1 MIPYSGTTSPFVLE
15 IRPGFARIRI
25 ADRRIVRN
33 HLRSLHAIALV
44 NLGELST
51 GLAMTFGA
59 PDDVRAILTGVSAEY
74 TKKARGTITSEAT
87 SPVLTS
93 NEKREVPVEAVLRDE
108 AGDVVARVTARWLV
122 GPLLR

>member
-1 MIPYSGTTSPFVLE
+1 MIPYSGTTQPYVLE
-15 IRPGFARIRI
+15 IRPGYAKIRI

-122 GPLLR
+122 GPLVR